1 MGREWDG
8 QSTPRHSGH
17 RRCIV
22 DQCKPY
28 FGPQRAIVSTTIQT
42 NGIDDSFPE
51 QKARPRRW
59 VRAPV
64 FRTDFNRILL
74 GEVGVWKQSGM
85 AEVACQQSL
94 TPLKIG

>member
-1 MGREWDG
+1 M
-8 QSTPRHSGH
+8 
-17 RRCIV
+17 
-22 DQCKPY
+22 
-28 FGPQRAIVSTTIQT
+28 STTIQT